1 MWRNENEIEEFKMQK
16 IVYLIFQFYD
26 LMELFKT
33 GGEVPDTN
41 YIFMGDFVDRGY
53 YSLET
58 FTLLLCL
65 KAR

>member
-1 MWRNENEIEEFKMQK
+1 M
-16 IVYLIFQFYD
+16 
-26 LMELFKT
+26 LFFFFFCFINKKLK
-33 GGEVPDTN
+33 
-41 YIFMGDFVDRGY
+41 GDFVDRGY